1 MLFLDGVYI
10 QSDEGK
16 LRFRQI
22 APPTTKELQVLLHS
36 IAHRVA
42 RYLERQGLL
51 ERDADSSYLALEN
64 LDEDASAMPDL
75 YGHSITYR
83 VALGPQQ
90 GKKVFSL
97 QTLPPLTARD
107 SRTSL
112 AKEAGFSLHAGV
124 AARADQREKVWAG
137 TAREAALGRKLERP
151 GGAPLCRY
159 IARPAVSEKRLSL
172 TASGQVRYQLKTP
185 YSDGTTHVIF
195 DGAAIRPIVRGGRTS
210 HRGKEGS
217 GDQVPL
223 KTQWMSP
230 RPPSVMPR

>member
-97 QTLPPLTARD
+97 QP
-107 SRTSL
+107 
-112 AKEAGFSLHAGV
+112 
-124 AARADQREKVWAG
+124 RACKHF
-137 TAREAALGRKLERP
+137 
-151 GGAPLCRY
+151 
-159 IARPAVSEKRLSL
+159 RL
-172 TASGQVRYQLKTP
+172 
-185 YSDGTTHVIF
+185 
-195 DGAAIRPIVRGGRTS
+195 
-210 HRGKEGS
+210 
-217 GDQVPL
+217 
-223 KTQWMSP
+223 
-230 RPPSVMPR
+230 